1 MYKHRYNYHKEYV
14 VDKKLVISRRIGRK
28 ETKKKKKIKQNAD
41 TSEDRKKKNGV
52 ERLSC
57 TVSCLKT

>member
-14 VDKKLVISRRIGRK
+14 VNKKLLISRRIGRK
-28 ETKKKKKIKQNAD
+28 ETKKKKIKQNAD

>member
-1 MYKHRYNYHKEYV
+1 MYKHRYNYPKEYGGQ
-14 VDKKLVISRRIGRK
+14 KMVISRRIRG
-28 ETKKKKKIKQNAD
+28 KKKNKTQNAD
-41 TSEDRKKKNGV
+41 ISEDRKKKNGV

>member
-1 MYKHRYNYHKEYV
+1 MYKHRYNYPKEY
-14 VDKKLVISRRIGRK
+14 SGRK
-28 ETKKKKKIKQNAD
+28 TANQSKNREKGDKKKKIKQNAD
-41 TSEDRKKKNGV
+41 TNEDRKKKNGV

>member
-1 MYKHRYNYHKEYV
+1 MYKHRYNYPKEYGGQ
-14 VDKKLVISRRIGRK
+14 KTANQSKNQR
-28 ETKKKKKIKQNAD
+28 KKKNKTQNAD
-41 TSEDRKKKNGV
+41 ISEDRKKKNGV

>member
-1 MYKHRYNYHKEYV
+1 MYKHRYNYPKEYGGQKTANQSKNRKG
-14 VDKKLVISRRIGRK
+14 KKNI
-28 ETKKKKKIKQNAD
+28 TQNAD
-41 TSEDRKKKNGV
+41 ISEDRKKKNGV